1 MGSGGHLYSGFTGKA
16 RWFVRRFGW
25 REIFLK
31 PLRKIFSPIVVPFLA
46 ERHFEFSGEKLKC
59 YYAHYNLTWSN
70 ERCVEIPLGQHFLA
84 QANGA
89 VLEVGHV
96 LGHYG
101 EHSHTVIDKFETV
114 AGVIN
119 EDIAAWQTDE
129 SFALILSLSTF
140 EHIGF
145 DDDMGEAEGDSGKKI
160 LAAIAACRALLAA
173 DGRLVITVPL
183 GYNPHLDELIET
195 DTLGEDRAS
204 FLLRSGPREWAEV
217 ARVEAV
223 GTPFGCPF
231 PYANALMVAEF
242 NAPS

>member
-1 MGSGGHLYSGFTGKA
+1 MGSDGHLYSGFTGKA
-16 RWFVRRFGW
+16 RWFVRRFGC

-31 PLRKIFSPIVVPFLA
+31 PLRKIFSPVIVPLLA
-46 ERHFEFSGEKLKC
+46 DRHFTFRSEKLKC
-59 YYAHYNLTWSN
+59 RYAHYNLTWSN

-89 VLEVGHV
+89 ALEVGHV

-101 EHSHTVIDKFETV
+101 TRGHTVIDKFET
-114 AGVIN
+114 APNVIN
-119 EDIAAWQTDE
+119 ADITEWKTDE
-129 SFALILSLSTF
+129 RFALILSLSTF

-145 DDDMGEAEGDSGKKI
+145 DDEAEGDSAKKI
-160 LAAIAACRALLAA
+160 RAAIAACRALLAL

-183 GYNPHLDELIET
+183 GYNPDLDELIET

-204 FLLRSGPREWAEV
+204 FLLRSGPRNWAEV
-217 ARVEAV
+217 ARAEAV
-223 GTPFGCPF
+223 GTRFGCPF

-242 NAPS
+242 NALS